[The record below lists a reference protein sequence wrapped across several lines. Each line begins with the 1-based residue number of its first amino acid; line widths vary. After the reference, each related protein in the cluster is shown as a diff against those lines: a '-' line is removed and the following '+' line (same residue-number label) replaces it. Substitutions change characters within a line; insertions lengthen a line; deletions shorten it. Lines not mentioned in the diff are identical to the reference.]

1 MEMFNKKVLDERLGP
16 LQKNSLDH
24 LEEIEGYVI
33 RKCQENDIET
43 SYDVMA
49 DEMPYFKTMG
59 YTSYA
64 TSFILQPLNLKI
76 RRQQMVDAYND
87 NPKDKYNWCR
97 YLKDNVLNKNANKYK
112 NRNEKLSKYK
122 NKDYLVV
129 LPGSNKIKSHVCL
142 GKLIKISK
150 DHKNNIWFKQHPI
163 TKHVII
169 GEIKDHFGEEA
180 ILHRD
185 DDLYYFL
192 KKAKKVYST
201 HISESA
207 IYAAVLGKQIE
218 PIDVWNKHHQGSFH
232 HINDGL
238 YDNRHNVEQ
247 WINKVFSS
255 PKSGVINPY
264 VDKDWKKKVDAY
276 FDYIL
281 VQRNNYKDW
290 YIDHAKHD
298 KK

>member
-1 MEMFNKKVLDERLGP
+1 MEMFNRKVLDERLGP
-16 LQKNSLDH
+16 LKKNNLGH

-33 RKCQENDIET
+33 RKCKENDIET

-64 TSFILQPLNLKI
+64 TSFICQPLNLKL
-76 RRQQMVDAYND
+76 RRQQIVDAYND
-87 NPKDKYNWCR
+87 NIKNPSNWCG
-97 YLKDNVLNKNANKYK
+97 YLKDNVLNKDPNKYQ
-112 NRNEKLSKYK
+112 NRNKNLEKYK
-122 NKDYLVV
+122 TKDYLVV

-142 GKLIKISK
+142 NKLLKVSK
-150 DHKNNIWFKQHPI
+150 DHKNNIWFKPHPI

-169 GEIKDHFGEEA
+169 GEIKDHFGEES

-192 KKAKKVYST
+192 RKAKRVYST

-207 IYAAVLGKQIE
+207 IYAAVLDKQIE
-218 PIDVWNKHHQGSFH
+218 PIDVWNIHHRGSFH
-232 HINDGL
+232 HISDGL
-238 YDNRHNVEQ
+238 YDNRFDPKP
-247 WINKVFSS
+247 WIDKVFSS
-255 PKSGVINPY
+255 PKSGIFNPN
-264 VDKDWKKKVDAY
+264 VDKDWKKKVDEY

-281 VQRNNYKDW
+281 VQRNFYKDW
-290 YIDHAKHD
+290 YIDQ
-298 KK
+298 KKKK